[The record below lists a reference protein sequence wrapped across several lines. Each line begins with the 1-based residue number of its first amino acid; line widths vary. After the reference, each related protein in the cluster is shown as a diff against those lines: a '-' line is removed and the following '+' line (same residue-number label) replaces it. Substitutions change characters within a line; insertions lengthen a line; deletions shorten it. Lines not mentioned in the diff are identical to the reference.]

1 MLPAGEGV
9 QKIWEGIS
17 GIGRRIPVE
26 SDAVSV
32 CAGGVCVAVSL
43 EGQGDAVRIGLNRYG
58 QQMK

>member
-43 EGQGDAVRIGLNRYG
+43 EGQGAAVRIGLNR
-58 QQMK
+58 